1 MSFLCYIHIYGY
13 LERMGDFV
21 VVVVI
26 VCLFLFFLCF
36 VLYGSFNYSH
46 GNMKYFKNKN
56 MLFSINIHT

>member
-1 MSFLCYIHIYGY
+1 
-13 LERMGDFV
+13 MGDFV